1 MSSSESPQ
9 EGSDRPRRPHED
21 ENNPFIAF
29 RRHVDDQITS
39 MMNTLVG
46 LPSAIYQKGEASER
60 ARQQRYSEHLQRASG
75 PEPQATPQQDKKID
89 EEEDSF
95 GKRDRWATNFWEGML
110 ENDKIAKEM
119 YQGYQQGKERWMEQ
133 AERMMGEAD
142 KMREEMFGR
151 SRQTQED
158 GAVKKTPITMAQVE
172 AAARAEEA
180 STGSHGNQD
189 KSWSWFWEPHD
200 AKFAGAQE
208 NHAVENVTA
217 CPYLSLPEERVTECP
232 YLPSPELRTQRGGI
246 ADSDRGTENDPR
258 LQHPLP
264 GRPHGASM
272 SCPIHDEACPP
283 SCDLHHL
290 IKNPYS
296 PLQLERHPRLGF
308 EYGTQFRDAFED
320 LMRSR
325 WGDELTTREEWIRNA
340 AMQSAEWAAKMLEE
354 YGTLKDLKASKT
366 QQPQHE
372 WFEKQL
378 VESPTASLWDLI
390 KRDSDVQEEIANSAR
405 ANGCP
410 AFNEDVKEETA
421 NTAKANGCPAFNE
434 EAREEI
440 ANTARVNGCPAFNPK
455 LEEDEHDTEQ
465 DMYERTF
472 ADFYKPVQ
480 AQQAAPAKDGKPSI
494 LATLTT
500 TERQVLP
507 DGSTTTRV
515 VLKKRFAD
523 GREESSETLHQTPAT
538 GLQVEQKRLEQPK
551 RKGWFWSE

>member
-1 MSSSESPQ
+1 MSSSENNQNDP
-9 EGSDRPRRPHED
+9 GRPRRPQED

-39 MMNTLVG
+39 MLNTLVG
-46 LPSAIYQKGEASER
+46 LPYAIYQKGEASER
-60 ARQQRYSEHLQRASG
+60 ARQERHNGHLERASAHQ
-75 PEPQATPQQDKKID
+75 PQAPPQQDEKTD
-89 EEEDSF
+89 EEPSF

-119 YQGYQQGKERWMEQ
+119 YQGLEQGKERWMEE
-133 AERMMGEAD
+133 AGRMLGEAD
-142 KMREEMFGR
+142 KMREDVFGR
-151 SRQTQED
+151 PRRTHED
-158 GAVKKTPITMAQVE
+158 EAEKKTPITMAQVE
-172 AAARAEEA
+172 AEARAEDA
-180 STGSHGNQD
+180 STRSHGNRD
-189 KSWSWFWEPHD
+189 KAWSWFWEPHD
-200 AKFAGAQE
+200 ARFANAQDH
-208 NHAVENVTA
+208 HAAESAAT
-217 CPYLSLPEERVTECP
+217 CPYLPPPKDSVMECP
-232 YLPSPELRTQRGGI
+232 YLPSPKSRTQRGGI

-258 LQHPLP
+258 LQYPLP
-264 GRPHGASM
+264 GRAYGDSM
-272 SCPIHDEACPP
+272 NCPIHDEACPP

-296 PLQLERHPRLGF
+296 PLKLERHPRLGF

-325 WGDELTTREEWIRNA
+325 WGDELTTQEEWIRNA

-354 YGTLKDLKASKT
+354 YGTLKDLKASKA

-372 WFEKQL
+372 WFEKKL
-378 VESPTASLWDLI
+378 VEGPTASLWDLI

-410 AFNEDVKEETA
+410 AFNEDVKEQIA
-421 NTAKANGCPAFNE
+421 NTARANGCPAFNE
-434 EAREEI
+434 EAREDI
-440 ANTARVNGCPAFNPK
+440 AHSARANGCPAFNPK
-455 LEEDEHDTEQ
+455 LEDEHDTEQ
-465 DMYERTF
+465 DLYERTF
-472 ADFYKPVQ
+472 ADFYKPSP
-480 AQQAAPAKDGKPSI
+480 AQQAASAYDGKPSI

-507 DGSTTTRV
+507 NGSTTTRV

-538 GLQVEQKRLEQPK
+538 GLRDEQKQAGQPK

>member
-9 EGSDRPRRPHED
+9 EGSDRSRRPHED
-21 ENNPFIAF
+21 EDNPFIAF

-39 MMNTLVG
+39 VMNTLVG
-46 LPSAIYQKGEASER
+46 LRCAIYQKGEASER
-60 ARQQRYSEHLQRASG
+60 ARHQRYSEHLQRASEYK
-75 PEPQATPQQDKKID
+75 PHATPQQDKKID

-119 YQGYQQGKERWMEQ
+119 YQGFQQGKARWMEE

-142 KMREEMFGR
+142 KMREEMFGCPR
-151 SRQTQED
+151 RTQED
-158 GAVKKTPITMAQVE
+158 GAKGSQNVLIYRLRSSGRNGAVLLTPT
-172 AAARAEEA
+172 AAPR
-180 STGSHGNQD
+180 TIHTYN
-189 KSWSWFWEPHD
+189 
-200 AKFAGAQE
+200 
-208 NHAVENVTA
+208 T
-217 CPYLSLPEERVTECP
+217 LSLAVQ
-232 YLPSPELRTQRGGI
+232 Y
-246 ADSDRGTENDPR
+246 
-258 LQHPLP
+258 PLP

-283 SCDLHHL
+283 SCDLHHS

-320 LMRSR
+320 LIRSR

-340 AMQSAEWAAKMLEE
+340 AMQSAEWEAKMLEE

-366 QQPQHE
+366 QQPQHD
-372 WFEKQL
+372 
-378 VESPTASLWDLI
+378 LWDLI
-390 KRDSDVQEEIANSAR
+390 KQDSDVQEEIANSAR

-410 AFNEDVKEETA
+410 AFNENVK
-421 NTAKANGCPAFNE
+421 
-434 EAREEI
+434 EEI
-440 ANTARVNGCPAFNPK
+440 ANTARANGCPAFNPK

-480 AQQAAPAKDGKPSI
+480 AQQAASAKDGKPSI

-515 VLKKRFAD
+515 VL
-523 GREESSETLHQTPAT
+523 G
-538 GLQVEQKRLEQPK
+538 
-551 RKGWFWSE
+551 